1 MTNRADPAVL
11 SISGP
16 DAMIEVMSLRL
27 STRVHVATVGVVLAL
42 VGCSSP
48 AEPLSSSAPPPP
60 AGQTDTAAR
69 EPRSVGPQQFAEA
82 IAAPGRVTINVHVPY
97 EGDIAGT
104 DLTIPFD
111 QIEAQIDQLPTPR
124 SAPLAVYCRTGRM
137 STIAATTLAQL
148 GYQDVVEL
156 AGGMQAWQQS
166 GRTLVWRESSAG

>member
-1 MTNRADPAVL
+1 ML
-11 SISGP
+11 SISGT

-69 EPRSVGPQQFAEA
+69 EPRSVGPQQFAVA
-82 IAAPGRVTINVHVPY
+82 IAAPGRVTIN
-97 EGDIAGT
+97 AGT

-148 GYQDVVEL
+148 GYHDVVEL

-166 GRTLVWRESSAG
+166 GRSLVWRESSAG